1 MSRCHHILCRH
12 IRLPRLM
19 YKEVGLGAPCK
30 GSNLWNFPPPGHNH
44 PCPYHAQCSMFKAV
58 HCNAPS
64 HIHHCPHQ
72 GSALC
77 HVAGCGTV
85 VLCGSDNHWLSE
97 RNQRAKHSSQRM
109 LISSLL
115 QLWISDFT
123 CLWSFQF
130 QNVCPFVT
138 RLGRY
143 LVALVGC
150 ILDGAL
156 GGWLMVSRVCANDI
170 ELDLSVCPHHHTQH
184 TVPSASAQC
193 IT

>member
-1 MSRCHHILCRH
+1 MHPCLKRQTKVSEVYLTFRIILLYIAQGVPTSYAKYLARCQALYFQAHMSRCHHILCRH

-44 PCPYHAQCSMFKAV
+44 PCPYHAQCSMFKAA

-64 HIHHCPHQ
+64 HNHHCPHQ

-77 HVAGCGTV
+77 HVARCGTV

-115 QLWISDFT
+115 QL
-123 CLWSFQF
+123 
-130 QNVCPFVT
+130 
-138 RLGRY
+138 
-143 LVALVGC
+143 
-150 ILDGAL
+150 
-156 GGWLMVSRVCANDI
+156 
-170 ELDLSVCPHHHTQH
+170 
-184 TVPSASAQC
+184 
-193 IT
+193 